1 MSASRVPWRRS
12 AAGVTLLAFFLTIAG
27 SGVGL
32 AAQAAPAQKPESPIA
47 INHDELKCVTTDIPP
62 EVDAAVTPGPQYEK
76 GYVYFKAAGTEDFY
90 YAPMKG
96 QPASLSGL
104 LPRPLPETKAIDYYV
119 KATDVQDLSKRTKD
133 YTPPVVPGTACKA
146 KGAAPGPEG
155 AGLTI
160 GLTREG
166 QNPVPQGFDKRDI
179 KFVILF
185 SGAVVTLAAALQGT
199 GSAAAGGGGVST
211 GLIVAGGV
219 LVAGG
224 IAGGIAASHHS
235 NTSTPTPSASPTP
248 TNSPTPVVPT
258 PTPTSSLHFV
268 EADATWSGEGD
279 VDVRILDSGG
289 NSLGSIVA
297 AGCSPTTQRTER
309 VVINGALPNGTYRV
323 MVSAKSCGSAT
334 PAQIAVAVSA
344 LVDSATKCTG
354 VFLNVPTG
362 GSAVQAC
369 TFSVP

>member
-12 AAGVTLLAFFLTIAG
+12 TAGVTLLAFFLTIAA

-32 AAQAAPAQKPESPIA
+32 AAQGAPAQKPESPIA

-62 EVDAAVTPGPQYEK
+62 EVDAAVTPSPSYEK

-96 QPASLSGL
+96 QADNLSGL
-104 LPRPLPETKAIDYYV
+104 LPRPLPETTAIDYYV

-160 GLTREG
+160 GLTKEG
-166 QNPVPQGFDKRDI
+166 QNPVPPGFDKRDI

-185 SGAVVTLAAALQGT
+185 SGAVVTLGAAMQAST
-199 GSAAAGGGGVST
+199 AAGGGGAST
-211 GLIVAGGV
+211 GLIIAGGV
-219 LVAGG
+219 IVAGG

-235 NTSTPTPSASPTP
+235 NTHTPTASPTP
-248 TNSPTPVVPT
+248 TNSPTPVPPT
-258 PTPTSSLHFV
+258 PTPTAALHFV
-268 EADATWSGEGD
+268 EADATWSGDGD

-289 NSLGSIVA
+289 NSLGVVVP
-297 AGCSPTTQRTER
+297 AGCTPATQRTER
-309 VVINGALPNGTYRV
+309 VIISGALPNGTYRV
-323 MVSAKSCGSAT
+323 MVSAKSCGPTT
-334 PAQIAVAVSA
+334 PPLIAVAVSA
-344 LVDSATKCTG
+344 LVDSTAKCTG
-354 VFLNVPTG
+354 VFLNVPSD
-362 GSAVQAC
+362 GSSVQAC
-369 TFSVP
+369 TFSIP

>member
-1 MSASRVPWRRS
+1 MSASRIPWRRS
-12 AAGVTLLAFFLTIAG
+12 TASITLLAFVLTIAA

-32 AAQAAPAQKPESPIA
+32 AAQGAPGQKPESPIA

-62 EVDAAVTPGPQYEK
+62 EVDAAVTPVPSYEK
-76 GYVYFKAAGTEDFY
+76 GYVYFKASGTEDFY

-96 QPASLSGL
+96 QADNLSGL

-146 KGAAPGPEG
+146 KGAVPGPEG

-160 GLTREG
+160 GLTKEG

-185 SGAVVTLAAALQGT
+185 SGAVVTLAAALQSA
-199 GSAAAGGGGVST
+199 GSTTSSGSGVST

-219 LVAGG
+219 IVAGG

-235 NTSTPTPSASPTP
+235 NTHTPTASPTPTSTPTPSPTP
-248 TNSPTPVVPT
+248 TASF
-258 PTPTSSLHFV
+258 HFV
-268 EADATWSGEGD
+268 EADATWSGDGD
-279 VDVRILDSGG
+279 VDVRILDAQS
-289 NSLGSIVA
+289 NSLGTVIP
-297 AGCSPTTQRTER
+297 AGCSPATQRTER
-309 VVINGALPNGTYRV
+309 VIINGALPNGTYRV
-323 MVSAKSCGSAT
+323 MVSAKSCGPST
-334 PAQIAVAVSA
+334 PAQVAVAVSA
-344 LVDSATKCTG
+344 LVDSTSKCTG
-354 VFLNVPTG
+354 VFLNVPTD